1 MTPEGTA
8 GTRSG
13 EAGREG
19 AAGRGSGGK
28 EPGGVVLRLVMPD
41 RWLEHVARLP
51 LSTTV
56 EEAKEMGLREL
67 LQRETD
73 RPEDFYVEYAE
84 QQVPDESR
92 TLGELG
98 AEDGEIFSIRAY
110 DLGHY
115 PRFRG

>member
-1 MTPEGTA
+1 MTPEGPA
-8 GTRSG
+8 GTRG
-13 EAGREG
+13 EAG
-19 AAGRGSGGK
+19 GGK
-28 EPGGVVLRLVMPD
+28 AAAASPGGDAPGGVVLRLVMPD

-56 EEAKEMGLREL
+56 EEAKEAGLRKL

-92 TLGELG
+92 TLGDLG
-98 AEDGEIFSIRAY
+98 VEDGEILSIRAY